1 MSRNQNIEE
10 QNIDEV
16 IVDVDELI
24 RQKEAEIGGFKNL
37 LEQGDYKVRKI
48 VLELGSFLHDKFRDA
63 NFPVFEGYLQQEREA
78 QGYRDQIN
86 ILEAE
91 IEELKK
97 QKEDEPQVDEPQ
109 EDELLEDNSQDPQ
122 DDEPQ
127 E

>member
-24 RQKEAEIGGFKNL
+24 RQKEAEIGGLKNL

-97 QKEDEPQVDEPQ
+97 QKEDEPQVDE
-109 EDELLEDNSQDPQ
+109 LLEDNSQDPQ

>member
-1 MSRNQNIEE
+1 MSKNQNIEE

-24 RQKEAEIGGFKNL
+24 RQKEAEIGGLKNL

-63 NFPVFEGYLQQEREA
+63 NFPVFEGYLQQEKEA

-91 IEELKK
+91 IEELKR
-97 QKEDEPQVDEPQ
+97 QKEDEPQSE
-109 EDELLEDNSQDPQ
+109 ESLEANSQESQ
-122 DDEPQ
+122 DDEQQ